1 MCVCVCVCRR
11 QHHVT
16 AAAFPEQ
23 SHHITSQAATPDTN
37 YKYKKALLASGKDDK
52 HQYENTLQTHTQTQH
67 TNPTGAPPSPQLMNS
82 SVDLNKI

>member
-1 MCVCVCVCRR
+1 MCVCVRL

-23 SHHITSQAATPDTN
+23 SHHMQQLQTLIRN
-37 YKYKKALLASGKDDK
+37 IKKALLASEKDDK
-52 HQYENTLQTHTQTQH
+52 HQYENTLQTHTQH
-67 TNPTGAPPSPQLMNS
+67 TNPAGAPPSPQLMNS